1 MSENNEKAAEQ
12 TAKPAPKK
20 SMTRG
25 RIVAAVVV
33 AVVIVAGCGMFAWHN
48 TPSFCGTVCHTP
60 MSKYVAD
67 FEAGPVDGDST
78 AMLAAYHG
86 ADADMNCLSCHEAKI
101 DEQVTEGMSW
111 ISGNY
116 NFDSDTQMLESRSG
130 ELPTAEFCLKSGCHD
145 GINTVDDLTAATADR
160 EFNPHDWSQH
170 GARPAETATRR
181 TRPAS
186 STARSATWTPRTPVC
201 RTAGT
206 SLSTAPPT
214 R

>member
-1 MSENNEKAAEQ
+1 MSENTEKAAEQ

-20 SMTRG
+20 AMTRG

-33 AVVIVAGCGMFAWHN
+33 AVVIVAGCGMFAWHKQ
-48 TPSFCGTVCHTP
+48 PQLLRDRVPYAHEQVRCRLRG
-60 MSKYVAD
+60 
-67 FEAGPVDGDST
+67 GPVDGGST

-111 ISGNY
+111 ISGSY

-160 EFNPHDWSQH
+160 ESTRMI
-170 GARPAETATRR
+170 GASTALWPAETAIRP

-186 STARSATWTPRTPVC
+186 STARSATWTPRTPAC

-206 SLSTAPPT
+206 SSSTAPST

>member
-1 MSENNEKAAEQ
+1 MSENTEKAPEQ
-12 TAKPAPKK
+12 AAKPAMKK
-20 SMTRG
+20 GMTRG
-25 RIVAAVVV
+25 RIV
-33 AVVIVAGCGMFAWHN
+33 
-48 TPSFCGTVCHTP
+48 
-60 MSKYVAD
+60 
-67 FEAGPVDGDST
+67 T

-170 GARPAETATRR
+170 GVVACGNCHKAHETSEFYCTQCPPGRHVLQRAERLERRHRRHHLQGERRPAGRAVSKR
-181 TRPAS
+181 
-186 STARSATWTPRTPVC
+186 
-201 RTAGT
+201 
-206 SLSTAPPT
+206 
-214 R
+214 

>member
-1 MSENNEKAAEQ
+1 
-12 TAKPAPKK
+12 
-20 SMTRG
+20 
-25 RIVAAVVV
+25 
-33 AVVIVAGCGMFAWHN
+33 
-48 TPSFCGTVCHTP
+48 

-67 FEAGPVDGDST
+67 FEAGPVDGGST

-111 ISGNY
+111 ISGSY

-170 GARPAETATRR
+170 GVVACGNCHKAHETSEFYCTQCHLDATY
-181 TRPAS
+181 S
-186 STARSATWTPRTPVC
+186 SVPNGWNVVID
-201 RTAGT
+201 GT
-206 SLSTAPPT
+206 TYKMNNGQLVEQ
-214 R
+214 